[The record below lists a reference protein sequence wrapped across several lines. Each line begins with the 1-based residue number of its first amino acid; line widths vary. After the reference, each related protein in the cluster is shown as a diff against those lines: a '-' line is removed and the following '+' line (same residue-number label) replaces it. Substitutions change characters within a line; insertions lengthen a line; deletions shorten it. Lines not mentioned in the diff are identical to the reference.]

1 MKPRQLLE
9 AARRLIDQPLD
20 LTGGLWSRAATF
32 LARQALEERMAE
44 ILVGRAPGSDAAKF
58 SAQLLILGEVL
69 GDRDLAAKISYTW
82 AALSI
87 ASHDHELAP
96 TSDELRD
103 WLDAV
108 EQLLKEPSKHERRS
122 T

>member
-1 MKPRQLLE
+1 LLN
-9 AARRLIDQPLD
+9 AARRLVDQPID
-20 LTGGLWSRAATF
+20 LTGGLWGRAATF

-44 ILVGRAPGSDAAKF
+44 ILVARAPGSDATTF

-69 GDRDLAAKISYTW
+69 GDRELAAKTSYTW
-82 AALSI
+82 AALSN

-96 TSDELRD
+96 TTEELCD
-103 WLDAV
+103 WLNVV
-108 EQLLKEPSKHERRS
+108 EELLKEPSKSERRS